1 MKRISSIKK
10 RGETRFSLSPWKYSS
25 QVARITRIA
34 LPSIVSRLKT
44 NPEER
49 SNVSV
54 EQRKKRYP
62 ARILGSGSPIFET
75 LLLSGFSPPFL
86 ISSVRSFVRSFCSKM
101 AHLSRRR
108 EIRRLDSSNDATTTN
123 TTPPVTAW
131 SNDNARELTGGGF
144 MLLPLK

>member
-62 ARILGSGSPIFET
+62 ARYRILGSGSPIFET

-86 ISSVRSFVRSFCSKM
+86 ISSVRSFVLFEDGPSLETKRNPSPRF
-101 AHLSRRR
+101 
-108 EIRRLDSSNDATTTN
+108 
-123 TTPPVTAW
+123 
-131 SNDNARELTGGGF
+131 F
-144 MLLPLK
+144 

>member
-1 MKRISSIKK
+1 MKRIYSIKK

-34 LPSIVSRLKT
+34 LPSIVSRLNT

-86 ISSVRSFVRSFCSKM
+86 ISSVRSFCSKM